1 MVASGVSA
9 MGCARPIFAP
19 AGTKINGPKYKELIE
34 QSYSTQ
40 MPEIAQMHG
49 KGRLWSFQQHNATA
63 RKTRDVSDSIKK
75 SPKSFS
81 LPGLFA

>member
-1 MVASGVSA
+1 MVAIGVSA
-9 MGCARPIFAP
+9 MGCARPIFVP

-49 KGRLWSFQQHNATA
+49 KGRLWPFQQDNAPS
-63 RKTRDVSDSIKK
+63 RKTRDVLDSIKK
-75 SPKSFS
+75 MP
-81 LPGLFA
+81 